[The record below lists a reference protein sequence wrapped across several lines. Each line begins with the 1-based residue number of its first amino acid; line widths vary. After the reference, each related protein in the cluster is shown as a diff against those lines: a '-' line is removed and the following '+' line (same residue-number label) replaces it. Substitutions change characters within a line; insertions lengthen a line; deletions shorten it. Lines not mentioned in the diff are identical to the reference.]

1 MSKPVLVMV
10 HGRAQGGMDPD
21 DLRETWT
28 NTWAKGLD
36 PADAARLDEID
47 IRFPYYADVL
57 DDLAKAADMTLAE
70 IAARGAAGT
79 IDPGL
84 AELRAEMFEGAIDAR
99 DLRGQLVQDKAYQ
112 DRGPMQW
119 EWVHTMLQKLESVPG
134 LSGRMLDRFTRDVWV
149 YLKFPMAR
157 RRINAII
164 ADALPEEGEV
174 FVLGHSL
181 GSVVAYD
188 VVRNASGISVPLL
201 TTVGSPLGVRKIS
214 EMLEPRRFPDAA
226 QAWFN
231 AYDTRD
237 IVALRALDAVN
248 FPVDP
253 AIENYGL
260 VHNQT
265 DNAHGIAG
273 YLNNPTVAKR
283 LFDAI
288 LGQ

>member
-10 HGRAQGGMDPD
+10 HGRSQGGKDPD
-21 DLRETWT
+21 HLRETWIK
-28 NTWAKGLD
+28 TWAKGLD
-36 PADAARLDEID
+36 PAQAARLDEID

-57 DDLAKAADMTLAE
+57 DELAEQANLTLAQ
-70 IAARGAAGT
+70 IAARGPTGN

-84 AELRAEMFEGAIDAR
+84 AELRAEMFEDAIDAR
-99 DLRGQLVQDKAYQ
+99 GLSAELMQDKAYRE
-112 DRGPMQW
+112 RGPMQW
-119 EWVHTMLQKLESVPG
+119 EWVHAMLQKLESVPG

-149 YLKFPMAR
+149 YLKYPMAR

-164 ADALPEEGEV
+164 AEQLPEAGEV

-188 VVRNASGISVPLL
+188 VVRGASGISVPLL
-201 TTVGSPLGVRKIS
+201 TTVGSPLAVRKIS
-214 EMLEPRRFPDAA
+214 AMLEPRRFPDVVE
-226 QAWFN
+226 AWFN

-237 IVALRALDAVN
+237 IVALRALDGKN

-253 AIENYGL
+253 AIENYDK

-273 YLNNPTVAKR
+273 YLNNRTVAQR
-283 LFDAI
+283 LFEAM
-288 LGQ
+288 LG